1 MSADLSDPRENYSSS
16 HTLQDVIDSG
26 IKKGA
31 GVKYQLRCSNQ
42 RLENH
47 LLCETVSVEK
57 VWACQLLRS

>member
-31 GVKYQLRCSNQ
+31 GVKCQLRGSN
-42 RLENH
+42 RHRANH
-47 LLCETVSVEK
+47 MLCETVSVEQ
-57 VWACQLLRS
+57 VWACYDA